1 MLVRE
6 DGGEYNETAHE
17 VAFVSAAMTIE
28 FRAVDSTGRN
38 KEGRPYRIEN
48 SIDIQHALQ
57 SSPTPGHK
65 IVKVLVIPQT
75 ACLKFTTDG
84 TNPANIGKPYVKP
97 GIDAA
102 EGTTVRLFAE
112 KGTVTVEKSVPIPR
126 AAENGSGPSLP
137 TLNPTMRTTVSGR
150 GFTSVNITR
159 SATYKFLASLPKDA
173 LLQKVQAK
181 VTLAATDRS
190 ITLIWDGKSRVTP
203 TQVSEAFE
211 FLDKQVD
218 GGEWWLRFDQ
228 VHFVTGESFL
238 QWQVD
243 ASYNVEAGQVTQ

>member
-1 MLVRE
+1 M
-6 DGGEYNETAHE
+6 
-17 VAFVSAAMTIE
+17 
-28 FRAVDSTGRN
+28 
-38 KEGRPYRIEN
+38 
-48 SIDIQHALQ
+48 
-57 SSPTPGHK
+57 
-65 IVKVLVIPQT
+65 
-75 ACLKFTTDG
+75 
-84 TNPANIGKPYVKP
+84 
-97 GIDAA
+97 
-102 EGTTVRLFAE
+102 
-112 KGTVTVEKSVPIPR
+112 
-126 AAENGSGPSLP
+126 
-137 TLNPTMRTTVSGR
+137 
-150 GFTSVNITR
+150 NITR